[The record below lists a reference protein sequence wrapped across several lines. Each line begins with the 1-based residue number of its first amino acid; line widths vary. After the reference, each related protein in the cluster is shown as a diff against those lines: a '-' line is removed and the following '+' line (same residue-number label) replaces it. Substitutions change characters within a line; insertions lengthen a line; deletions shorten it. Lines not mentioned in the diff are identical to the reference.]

1 MFINLNLDLCLHLF
15 SISFLM
21 FSKFIEGILL
31 YSIINNFSVEHRLH
45 LLVPHLYG
53 LHFAIISH
61 SILYSSS
68 FSFKCTGAGAPSN
81 KQTALVI
88 RSCTGTKRRVNEQ

>member
-31 YSIINNFSVEHRLH
+31 YSIINNFSVEHILH

-68 FSFKCTGAGAPSN
+68 FSFKSQMYVDN
-81 KQTALVI
+81 LV
-88 RSCTGTKRRVNEQ
+88 SFVYETMQQQCKTVPQ